1 MVVVVDTVVVVV
13 RGLVVSTW
21 DISSVTGTDLTGAV
35 LSSPTSSILLE
46 TEKHKIVTN
55 KVSLKPQLKILKNF
69 HFPFSIFA
77 FLKIMKKTTFIP

>member
-1 MVVVVDTVVVVV
+1 MDTVVVVV

-35 LSSPTSSILLE
+35 LSSRTSSMLLE

-55 KVSLKPQLKILKNF
+55 KVTSLNLRY
-69 HFPFSIFA
+69 
-77 FLKIMKKTTFIP
+77 